1 MKVRKIQLQQ
11 LDQRI
16 KKIATLKEVPFPSTG
31 WIRAIRTS
39 LGMSL
44 EQMGKK
50 LGVTRQSAQSIEK
63 REQEGAITINAL
75 KEVAHVMDLDFV
87 YGFVPKDGSLAGLID
102 RKSTEL
108 ARKVVGMASQT
119 MKLEDQENTNDRLNQ
134 AIEER
139 TKEFKDKMPGILWD

>member
-134 AIEER
+134 AI
-139 TKEFKDKMPGILWD
+139 I

>member
-16 KKIATLKEVPFPSTG
+16 KKIAPLKEVPFPSTG

-87 YGFVPKDGSLAGLID
+87 YGFVPKDGSLSGLID
-102 RKSTEL
+102 RKSAEL

-119 MKLEDQENTNDRLNQ
+119 MKLEDQENTNDRLNH

>member
-16 KKIATLKEVPFPSTG
+16 KKIASLKEVPFPSTG

-44 EQMGKK
+44 EQIGKK

-102 RKSTEL
+102 RKSAEL

-119 MKLEDQENTNDRLNQ
+119 MKLEDQENTNDRLNH